1 LYDENNEVTR
11 IFSSYTE
18 ASDVYIP
25 MDVDKMNTV
34 IRESSGQLRMQRNLE
49 ENIDNNFRITA
60 NNKTVGSVNL
70 VANKGVSVF
79 NLLQQYTKLFVDPLK
94 PRTGSREY
102 NKCSEFGIGDFAQ
115 GLDHHGQIS
124 LVPNNL
130 ISGGS
135 MNMMGFG
142 GESSVYVCQDTPA
155 GEYNLILT
163 AVDGL
168 GGRKEFSLTVIV
180 SSNAVEGGAIRWG
193 D

>member
-1 LYDENNEVTR
+1 MSILLQ
-11 IFSSYTE
+11 IKALPF
-18 ASDVYIP
+18 
-25 MDVDKMNTV
+25 
-34 IRESSGQLRMQRNLE
+34 L
-49 ENIDNNFRITA
+49 
-60 NNKTVGSVNL
+60 
-70 VANKGVSVF
+70 
-79 NLLQQYTKLFVDPLK
+79 NLLQQYTKLFVDPVK

-135 MNMMGFG
+135 MNLMGFG
-142 GESSVYVCQDTPA
+142 GESSVYVCQDTPP

-180 SSNAVEGGAIRWG
+180 SSNAVEGGSIRWG